1 MFKNEYQGG
10 PFFEIFSAQGKDPVS
25 KWKLTGGASSIQKV
39 FDKDVKSYVYTLEG
53 GSTTTKMQI
62 PKDAKQSLF
71 LVQRYLV
78 FQIYIPLGQDFSVEL
93 GITDLANN
101 KRRILLSTCQREIA
115 ATPLHAKIPLTILRK
130 KVWLHLVLDL
140 LSLVGENFR
149 GQTFRALES
158 LTLSANCRI
167 RKVFTMKAQ
176 PPDTTDDDELYSCD
190 PVTDVE
196 IDSIPRALQLSREV
210 EQCTQV
216 LTMTK
221 IRQAEWKIRGDSS
234 RPTSST
240 ETPDRLNASRR
251 VSDDRPTHIAFG
263 SRVAIPSTAQSRKG
277 SAGPR
282 EGSGSASGRSNRSSH
297 SRTKVDDPTPTSCP
311 TGRDTGPR
319 VDKLVIHHRREW
331 SDPGSA
337 VEDLNTSVNKK
348 GSLKGCNTWGAEDMR
363 EEREESEEKT
373 GRQEKPE
380 MLRPHPPPRENSSDN
395 LKRRQI
401 RIRNTSGGQYTRSQ
415 STRDPPPAEPL
426 EDVQPPKEDPAD
438 APPQTDVHDEELGES
453 GPDVDGD
460 ADSERDDH
468 EDEQYSPDEKDKM
481 FTFSSRPHFA
491 SWKAGSDS
499 LDPSDNKAR
508 HDGINVQRKAALA
521 NSDVFDQL
529 RSRIIQIRERHEMR
543 RSQWKSSDRS
553 ARLAHPE
560 DDFYAS
566 SSSEEEPVLDLHQ
579 KILRSPSPRTGHTPV
594 QSPHSSHSSQ
604 QLRLQQ
610 SVDQQTR
617 SSVTSQDY
625 DENERTS
632 SGNTLSSNGFLP
644 TPVPSVEVSPTFSK
658 TVSQRVGSRSRNS
671 SQSRL
676 SVKVSKL
683 KELTK
688 EDVETR
694 LSTTQ
699 EYDWRNYQSPN
710 SSMGESF
717 EAAMLASLK
726 RQQEEEM
733 YEDTSGTGSH
743 DTSFERLNYDNAGL
757 SSSDDDASISTWRA
771 PCDTIYEDSH
781 TSGTGSH
788 NTSFQRLNYDHAG
801 LSSSDDDAS
810 ISTWRAPVPAML
822 ANHYQD
828 EMRLPSSR
836 RDPLMQSNPRDWT
849 MVFSP
854 PIVLPSEHKPLEHR
868 DLSPRKPPGTNQDIS
883 PGSGPSSLISTEHEQ
898 QLEEELD
905 LLYDPCLNCYFDPK
919 SCKYYELA

>member
-297 SRTKVDDPTPTSCP
+297 SRTKVEDPPPTSCP

-426 EDVQPPKEDPAD
+426 EDVQPPKEDPSD
-438 APPQTDVHDEELGES
+438 APPQTDGPDEELGES

-468 EDEQYSPDEKDKM
+468 EDEQYSPDEKDTM

-499 LDPSDNKAR
+499 LDPSDNK
-508 HDGINVQRKAALA
+508 
-521 NSDVFDQL
+521 
-529 RSRIIQIRERHEMR
+529 SRIIQIRERHEMR

-625 DENERTS
+625 DENDRTS

-771 PCDTIYEDSH
+771 PVSLFLY
-781 TSGTGSH
+781 
-788 NTSFQRLNYDHAG
+788 
-801 LSSSDDDAS
+801 
-810 ISTWRAPVPAML
+810 
-822 ANHYQD
+822 
-828 EMRLPSSR
+828 
-836 RDPLMQSNPRDWT
+836 LMNSK
-849 MVFSP
+849 F
-854 PIVLPSEHKPLEHR
+854 
-868 DLSPRKPPGTNQDIS
+868 
-883 PGSGPSSLISTEHEQ
+883 
-898 QLEEELD
+898 
-905 LLYDPCLNCYFDPK
+905 Y
-919 SCKYYELA
+919 

>member
-25 KWKLTGGASSIQKV
+25 KWKLTGGTSSIQKV

-78 FQIYIPLGQDFSVEL
+78 FQIYIPLGQDFSIEL

-149 GQTFRALES
+149 GQTYRALES

-190 PVTDVE
+190 PVNDVE
-196 IDSIPRALQLSREV
+196 IDTIPRALQLSREV
-210 EQCTQV
+210 QQCTQV

-240 ETPDRLNASRR
+240 ETSDRLNASRR

-282 EGSGSASGRSNRSSH
+282 EGSGSASSRSNRSSH
-297 SRTKVDDPTPTSCP
+297 SRTKVEDPPPTSGP
-311 TGRDTGPR
+311 SGRDTGPR

-337 VEDLNTSVNKK
+337 VEDLNTSVNKS
-348 GSLKGCNTWGAEDMR
+348 SLKGSNTWGAEEMR
-363 EEREESEEKT
+363 EEREERNGQK
-373 GRQEKPE
+373 EKPE

-401 RIRNTSGGQYTRSQ
+401 RIRNTSGGQYTRSH
-415 STRDPPPAEPL
+415 STRDPPPMETD
-426 EDVQPPKEDPAD
+426 DVQPPKEDPDESQPHA
-438 APPQTDVHDEELGES
+438 DVHEEEMRES
-453 GPDVDGD
+453 VGDVDGD

-499 LDPSDNKAR
+499 LDPSENKAQ
-508 HDGINVQRKAALA
+508 HDGINFQRKMALA
-521 NSDVFDQL
+521 NGDVFDQL
-529 RSRIIQIRERHEMR
+529 RSRIIQIRERHELR
-543 RSQWKSSDRS
+543 RSQWKASDRS

-566 SSSEEEPVLDLHQ
+566 SSSEEEPVLDMHQ

-604 QLRLQQ
+604 QLRQQ
-610 SVDQQTR
+610 QQTR
-617 SSVTSQDY
+617 STLTSQDHE
-625 DENERTS
+625 ENDTPS
-632 SGNTLSSNGFLP
+632 SGNTLSPNGFLP
-644 TPVPSVEVSPTFSK
+644 TPLPSVEVSPTFSK

-710 SSMGESF
+710 ASLGESF

-733 YEDTSGTGSH
+733 YEDSHTSGTGSH
-743 DTSFERLNYDNAGL
+743 DTSFERLNYDN
-757 SSSDDDASISTWRA
+757 
-771 PCDTIYEDSH
+771 
-781 TSGTGSH
+781 
-788 NTSFQRLNYDHAG
+788 AG

-836 RDPLMQSNPRDWT
+836 KDPLMQSNPRDWT

-854 PIVLPSEHKPLEHR
+854 PIVLPSEHKPLEHK
-868 DLSPRKPPGTNQDIS
+868 DLSPRKQSGTNQDIS
-883 PGSGPSSLISTEHEQ
+883 PGSGPSSLVSAESDQ

>member
-25 KWKLTGGASSIQKV
+25 KWKLTGGTSSIQKV

-53 GSTTTKMQI
+53 GSTTTKMHI
-62 PKDAKQSLF
+62 PKDSKQSLF

-93 GITDLANN
+93 GITDLSNN

-130 KVWLHLVLDL
+130 RVWLHLVLDL

-190 PVTDVE
+190 PVNDVE
-196 IDSIPRALQLSREV
+196 IDSIPRSLQLSREV

-240 ETPDRLNASRR
+240 EPSDRLNASRR
-251 VSDDRPTHIAFG
+251 ASDDRPTHIAFG

-297 SRTKVDDPTPTSCP
+297 SRTKVEDPPPT
-311 TGRDTGPR
+311 TGADTGPR

-337 VEDLNTSVNKK
+337 VEDLSTSVNKK
-348 GSLKGCNTWGAEDMR
+348 GSLKGCNTWGAEDMMR
-363 EEREESEEKT
+363 EEREEKNGQKEKS
-373 GRQEKPE
+373 E
-380 MLRPHPPPRENSSDN
+380 MLRPHPPPRENSSEN

-401 RIRNTSGGQYTRSQ
+401 RIRNTSGGQYTRSH
-415 STRDPPPAEPL
+415 STRDPLPTEAT
-426 EDVQPPKEDPAD
+426 DDSQPPEEEPEEKQ
-438 APPQTDVHDEELGES
+438 PQEDEELGES
-453 GPDVDGD
+453 VADVDGD

-468 EDEQYSPDEKDKM
+468 EDEQYSPDEKEKM

-491 SWKAGSDS
+491 SWKTGSDS
-499 LDPSDNKAR
+499 LDPSDNK
-508 HDGINVQRKAALA
+508 
-521 NSDVFDQL
+521 
-529 RSRIIQIRERHEMR
+529 SRIIQIRERHEMR

-553 ARLAHPE
+553 TRLAPPE

-566 SSSEEEPVLDLHQ
+566 SSSEEEQVLDMHQ

-594 QSPHSSHSSQ
+594 QSPHSSHNSQ
-604 QLRLQQ
+604 QLRQQQ
-610 SVDQQTR
+610 SLL
-617 SSVTSQDY
+617 VTSSQDHE
-625 DENERTS
+625 ENERTS
-632 SGNTLSSNGFLP
+632 SGTTLSSNGFLP
-644 TPVPSVEVSPTFSK
+644 TPVPSVE
-658 TVSQRVGSRSRNS
+658 
-671 SQSRL
+671 
-676 SVKVSKL
+676 
-683 KELTK
+683 
-688 EDVETR
+688 
-694 LSTTQ
+694 TQ

-733 YEDTSGTGSH
+733 YEDSHTSGTGSH

-757 SSSDDDASISTWRA
+757 SSSGDDASISTWRA
-771 PCDTIYEDSH
+771 PMYKGSH

-788 NTSFQRLNYDHAG
+788 DTSFKRLNYDNAG
-801 LSSSDDDAS
+801 LSSSNDDAS
-810 ISTWRAPVPAML
+810 ISTWNAPVPAML

-836 RDPLMQSNPRDWT
+836 KDPLMQSNPRDWT

-868 DLSPRKPPGTNQDIS
+868 DLSPRKPPGPNLDIS
-883 PGSGPSSLISTEHEQ
+883 PGSVQSTEQEQ

>member
-25 KWKLTGGASSIQKV
+25 KWKLTGGTSSIQKV

-53 GSTTTKMQI
+53 GSTTTKMHI
-62 PKDAKQSLF
+62 PKDSKQSLF

-93 GITDLANN
+93 GITDLSNN

-130 KVWLHLVLDL
+130 RVWLHLVLDL

-190 PVTDVE
+190 PVNDVE
-196 IDSIPRALQLSREV
+196 IDSIPRSLQLSREV

-240 ETPDRLNASRR
+240 EPSDRLNASRR
-251 VSDDRPTHIAFG
+251 ASDDRPTHIAFG

-297 SRTKVDDPTPTSCP
+297 SRTKVEDPPPT
-311 TGRDTGPR
+311 TGADTGPR

-337 VEDLNTSVNKK
+337 VEDLSTSVNKK
-348 GSLKGCNTWGAEDMR
+348 GSLKGCNTWGAEDMMR
-363 EEREESEEKT
+363 EEREEKNGQKEKS
-373 GRQEKPE
+373 E
-380 MLRPHPPPRENSSDN
+380 MLRPHPPPRENSSEN

-401 RIRNTSGGQYTRSQ
+401 RIRNTSGGQYTRSH
-415 STRDPPPAEPL
+415 STRDPQPTETT
-426 EDVQPPKEDPAD
+426 DDSQPPEEEPEEKQ
-438 APPQTDVHDEELGES
+438 PQENEELGES
-453 GPDVDGD
+453 VADVDGD

-468 EDEQYSPDEKDKM
+468 EDEQYSPDEKEKM

-491 SWKAGSDS
+491 SWKTGSDS
-499 LDPSDNKAR
+499 LDPSDSK
-508 HDGINVQRKAALA
+508 
-521 NSDVFDQL
+521 
-529 RSRIIQIRERHEMR
+529 SRIIQIRERHEMR

-553 ARLAHPE
+553 TRLAPPE

-566 SSSEEEPVLDLHQ
+566 SSSEEEQVLDLHQ

-604 QLRLQQ
+604 QLRQQQ
-610 SVDQQTR
+610 S
-617 SSVTSQDY
+617 
-625 DENERTS
+625 
-632 SGNTLSSNGFLP
+632 
-644 TPVPSVEVSPTFSK
+644 
-658 TVSQRVGSRSRNS
+658 
-671 SQSRL
+671 
-676 SVKVSKL
+676 
-683 KELTK
+683 
-688 EDVETR
+688 
-694 LSTTQ
+694 
-699 EYDWRNYQSPN
+699 
-710 SSMGESF
+710 
-717 EAAMLASLK
+717 
-726 RQQEEEM
+726 
-733 YEDTSGTGSH
+733 
-743 DTSFERLNYDNAGL
+743 
-757 SSSDDDASISTWRA
+757 
-771 PCDTIYEDSH
+771 
-781 TSGTGSH
+781 
-788 NTSFQRLNYDHAG
+788 
-801 LSSSDDDAS
+801 
-810 ISTWRAPVPAML
+810 
-822 ANHYQD
+822 
-828 EMRLPSSR
+828 
-836 RDPLMQSNPRDWT
+836 LM
-849 MVFSP
+849 
-854 PIVLPSEHKPLEHR
+854 
-868 DLSPRKPPGTNQDIS
+868 
-883 PGSGPSSLISTEHEQ
+883 
-898 QLEEELD
+898 
-905 LLYDPCLNCYFDPK
+905 
-919 SCKYYELA
+919 